1 MKKLFALLLAF
12 VNLVCFSCGQDNPA
26 DDVAVS
32 ESEETA
38 EPETEIEEVTSEPE
52 TAQNEVSDF
61 VGKWQGVKIIEDGEE
76 SDIYEDIPVYA
87 YYQIEFF
94 EDGSVKFGETTAKIA
109 GHENS
114 WRWNRMEN
122 STEIEFFDS
131 EDDEN
136 KSILTFDG
144 DYLVYEDRYEDHY
157 DILYLERVDKFTPYS
172 PEEVI
177 TTENVTHEY
186 IDADPT
192 AFLGKWETRELTVD
206 SDKQYLMGMSLIEV
220 CQLEIYDDNTAV
232 ISGKEITGA
241 KSFVDCE
248 WGMVSE
254 NELELVDVNGKN
266 ILFTLDGNYLV
277 CNVESIVVAL
287 GRVDEFTP
295 EQSEEKTETSTSYEL
310 TNEKVIGKWQ
320 GFYMIDENN
329 EKVTDDAVS
338 MIYQFEFNE
347 DGTVSFGEL
356 LTEYHNDDDVYKW
369 EISGNNI
376 NVFNSD
382 DEINVFNYRGI
393 EYHKEDLNC
402 CDYKY
407 CLIYNYDGKEICLEK
422 VDEFIPVHQ

>member
-1 MKKLFALLLAF
+1 MKKLLALLLACVSF
-12 VNLVCFSCGQDNPA
+12 TCFSCGQDNPA
-26 DDVAVS
+26 DDVLETDAEISV
-32 ESEETA
+32 EEVIS
-38 EPETEIEEVTSEPE
+38 EPETEK
-52 TAQNEVSDF
+52 NEVSDF
-61 VGKWQGVKIIEDGEE
+61 VGKWQGIKIIEDGEE
-76 SDIYEDIPVYA
+76 SDVFQNMPVWA
-87 YYQIEFF
+87 IYQIELC
-94 EDGSVKFGETTAKIA
+94 EDGSVKLGETTAEIA

-114 WRWNRMEN
+114 WRWNRTEN

-131 EDDEN
+131 ENDYDIN
-136 KSILTFDG
+136 ILTING
-144 DYLVYEDRYEDHY
+144 NYLVYEESG
-157 DILYLERVDKFTPYS
+157 DILYLEKVYEFTPYQS
-172 PEEVI
+172 EEE

-186 IDADPT
+186 VDADPT
-192 AFLGKWETRELTVD
+192 VFLGKWETRELTVK
-206 SDKQYLMGMSLIEV
+206 SDKQYLMGEPLMNV

-241 KSFVDCE
+241 ESFVDCK
-248 WGMVSE
+248 WDMVSE

-266 ILFTLDGNYLV
+266 LLFTLDGNYIV
-277 CNVESIVVAL
+277 CNVDSIVVSL

-295 EQSEEKTETSTSYEL
+295 EQSEEKTETSASYEL
-310 TNEKVIGKWQ
+310 TSEKVIGKWQ

-338 MIYQFEFNE
+338 MIYQFEFNK
-347 DGTVSFGEL
+347 DATVSFGEL
-356 LTEYHNDDDVYKW
+356 LTEYHNDDVYKW

>member
-1 MKKLFALLLAF
+1 MKKLSALLLALS
-12 VNLVCFSCGQDNPA
+12 LVCCSCGQDNPA
-26 DDVAVS
+26 DDIAENTTEAVT
-32 ESEETA
+32 ETTTEET
-38 EPETEIEEVTSEPE
+38 I
-52 TAQNEVSDF
+52 DF
-61 VGKWQGVKIIEDGEE
+61 VGKWQGIKIIEDGEE
-76 SDIYEDIPVYA
+76 SDVFQNMPVWA
-87 YYQIEFF
+87 IYQIELC
-94 EDGSVKFGETTAKIA
+94 EDGSVKLGETTAEIA

-114 WRWNRMEN
+114 WRWNRTEN

-131 EDDEN
+131 ENTDDIN
-136 KSILTFDG
+136 TLTFDG
-144 DYLVYEDRYEDHY
+144 NYLVYEESSA
-157 DILYLERVDKFTPYS
+157 ILYLEKVDEFTPYN
-172 PEEVI
+172 PEEA

-192 AFLGKWETRELTVD
+192 VFLGKWETRGLTVD
-206 SDKQYLMGMSLIEV
+206 SDKQYLMGKPLMNV
-220 CQLEIYDDNTAV
+220 CQFEIYDDNTAV

-241 KSFVDCE
+241 ESFVDCE

-266 ILFTLDGNYLV
+266 LLFTLDGNYLV
-277 CNVESIVVAL
+277 CNVDKITVSL

-295 EQSEEKTETSTSYEL
+295 EQSEEKTETSASYEL
-310 TNEKVIGKWQ
+310 TSEKVIGKWQ

-338 MIYQFEFNE
+338 MIYQFEFNK
-347 DGTVSFGEL
+347 DATVSFGEL
-356 LTEYHNDDDVYKW
+356 LTEYHNDDVYKW